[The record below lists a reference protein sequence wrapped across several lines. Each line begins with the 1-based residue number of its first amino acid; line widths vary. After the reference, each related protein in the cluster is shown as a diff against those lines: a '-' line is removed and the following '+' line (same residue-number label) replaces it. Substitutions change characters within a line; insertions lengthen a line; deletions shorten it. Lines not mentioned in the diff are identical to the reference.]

1 MDLKTITS
9 DTVLKSLVKT
19 MEKKGYTSLCD
30 LIDKDETSKIIAT
43 NLLFIASYEE
53 RFDIILLLLDNGI
66 YEPVALHEAIAK
78 GRVDVIQSLLKRG
91 IVINDSDI
99 LFAKNSGYDNIA
111 DLLQKVWQ
119 KDMKFD

>member
-9 DTVLKSLVKT
+9 DTVMKSLVKT

-66 YEPVALHEAIAK
+66 YEPVALREAIAK

-91 IVINDSDI
+91 IVINNSDI

-111 DLLQKVWQ
+111 DLLQKVVR
-119 KDMKFD
+119 KDMNFE

>member
-30 LIDKDETSKIIAT
+30 LIDKDETSKIITT

-66 YEPVALHEAIAK
+66 YEPVAIHEAIAK

-111 DLLQKVWQ
+111 DILQKVV
-119 KDMKFD
+119 KKT